1 MTAVGLAVV
10 AVGVFAF
17 DWPRYSKSLEA
28 AEAHFPEDLAAFD
41 LSSAGDVKDIL
52 HQTGFATYTSREDA
66 EDQITIRVARY
77 RPFGNWLLTAIER

>member
-1 MTAVGLAVV
+1 MTAVGLTVV

-17 DWPRYSKSLEA
+17 DWPRYSKALEA
-28 AEAHFPEDLAAFD
+28 AEAHFPESLADYD
-41 LSSAGDVKDIL
+41 LSSAGNNKYIL

-77 RPFGNWLLTAIER
+77 RPFGDWSLTAIER